1 MFVRQQGELSVPLQ
15 LQRGIFSWW
24 VKCCHMSAFGRM
36 VNQVISPLWKWVKF
50 YQLWFLKPSSVAQ
63 CSMPLPDPKHGI
75 VTCSQAKE
83 YESVCKFYCDQGYTL
98 SMNGV
103 TDVFKLYEQVKTHM
117 WLSLA
122 FFNFHLKPRYIVR
135 YSVKRWFGSI
145 PQKMFHR
152 TR

>member
-1 MFVRQQGELSVPLQ
+1 
-15 LQRGIFSWW
+15 
-24 VKCCHMSAFGRM
+24 
-36 VNQVISPLWKWVKF
+36 
-50 YQLWFLKPSSVAQ
+50 
-63 CSMPLPDPKHGI
+63 MPLPDPKHGI

-122 FFNFHLKPRYIVR
+122 FFNF
-135 YSVKRWFGSI
+135 SS
-145 PQKMFHR
+145 Q
-152 TR
+152 T